1 MSNKPETSKYTW
13 EIHNIISKEVAL
25 PSEDYSIFLQQ
36 LLFNRDVKTL
46 AEITSFLT
54 PNNSINQ
61 YSSLPNIDSAIHYII
76 NAIQNNKKICVFGDF
91 DVDGISATAILGRTF
106 KAAGV
111 SIIPHIP
118 NRFTEGHG
126 LNVEA
131 IDMLK
136 KLSVELIITVD
147 TGTTA
152 VDEINYANDLGI
164 SVIVTDHHLTFD
176 ALPNAIAIINPQLPN
191 SSYPFKGL
199 TGAGL
204 ALKLAEGIIDKLN
217 LDQSILDDL
226 YSLATLG
233 TVADVGSLINENRG
247 IVNYG
252 LESMGKNPLMGIKAL
267 SLASG
272 KKHTNLN
279 VRDLSWNIIPRLNA
293 TGRMGDGKLS
303 YDILTTNEFGEAVEK
318 AKQIEEINL
327 LRREETQKGL
337 KIALAVLEPGSIYIA
352 QDPSFHYGVMGLLAN
367 RIAGRFNKPAIV
379 ISEGTDYSRA
389 SGRSIEK
396 FDLANILEQ
405 TGLII
410 GGFEKFGGHAQAA
423 GFTIE
428 NSKIPLFKKT
438 IQELSKEFSNKNNI
452 NDTNDSLKI
461 DCKLELDKLPNKI
474 LEIIKQFR
482 PFGVKNPE
490 PLFVSENLTI
500 QKKRLYGSRN
510 KAALIQLKSNNFIWD
525 SFASNNMMVPY
536 EVGDKVDIVYSFSLR
551 QNNMNGGMSLNIQ
564 DIKHSN
570 TNSSFCSS

>member
-1 MSNKPETSKYTW
+1 MSNKSETSKYTW
-13 EIHNIISKEVAL
+13 EIHNIISNEVAL
-25 PSEDYSIFLQQ
+25 PSEEYSIFLQQ

-46 AEITSFLT
+46 TEIKSFLT
-54 PNNSINQ
+54 PKDSINQ
-61 YSSLPNIDSAIHYII
+61 YSLLPNIDSALDYIV
-76 NAIQNNKKICVFGDF
+76 NVIQNNKKICVFGDF

-131 IDMLK
+131 INMLK
-136 KLSVELIITVD
+136 ELSVELIITVD

-252 LESMGKNPLMGIKAL
+252 LESMSKNPLMGIKAL

-318 AKQIEEINL
+318 AKQIENINL

-379 ISEGTDYSRA
+379 ISEGIDYSRA

-405 TGLII
+405 TGFII

-438 IQELSKEFSNKNNI
+438 IQELSKEFFNKNNLT
-452 NDTNDSLKI
+452 DTSNSLNI

-474 LEIIKQFR
+474 LEIIKKFR